1 MPSCHSKTADGSDSA
16 HVPRR
21 RSLNAGEGTML
32 GEYRERSSVSAAFFT
47 FKGEMGPLAAVMWT
61 GNAKPPAEK

>member
-1 MPSCHSKTADGSDSA
+1 
-16 HVPRR
+16 
-21 RSLNAGEGTML
+21 ML
-32 GEYRERSSVSAAFFT
+32 GQYRERGSVSAAFFT